1 MSTITTSLAAQR
13 GQSAN
18 RREPDAGATAPKYF
32 ALIIGN
38 NKYQHLKPLNTAIN
52 DAVVLGRVL
61 RELYGFQ
68 TRLLTDVGREQIMD
82 ALNEY
87 RKILDRQ
94 SYLLIYYVEGKM
106 LFIMDLDPAQV
117 KEGDRL
123 YVRRPKQIRD
133 SKTGRIITTSV
144 KIGEV
149 EIMEVQ
155 SNIMIGTFSGAATP
169 LADDIVTN
177 K

>member
-1 MSTITTSLAAQR
+1 
-13 GQSAN
+13 
-18 RREPDAGATAPKYF
+18 
-32 ALIIGN
+32 
-38 NKYQHLKPLNTAIN
+38 
-52 DAVVLGRVL
+52 
-61 RELYGFQ
+61 
-68 TRLLTDVGREQIMD
+68 
-82 ALNEY
+82 
-87 RKILDRQ
+87 
-94 SYLLIYYVEGKM
+94 M